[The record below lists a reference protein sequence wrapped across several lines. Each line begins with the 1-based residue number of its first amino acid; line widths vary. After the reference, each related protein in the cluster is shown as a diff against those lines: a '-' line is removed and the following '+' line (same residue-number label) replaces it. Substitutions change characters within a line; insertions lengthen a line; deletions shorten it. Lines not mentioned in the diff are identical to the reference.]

1 MQEKFAFNEVN
12 DDVNALC
19 WIPDSATE
27 MIVATE
33 DSLMICDTRFS
44 SWPVRNHIEEQ
55 KNNAIIG
62 IKFDPY
68 DKHRFAAF
76 TQNMIKIYDL
86 RIPKPQYILKYKEG
100 DHIRGIDWSHYR
112 QSLIASY
119 SQNSDEIRFWDLNNH
134 ESEQARQ
141 DYFKTASKSGPK
153 EEQAAN
159 ANAEKEANMVNDLD
173 QKYTVHTDQPTKVSK
188 ASGDV
193 QALVWR
199 QKPANGQPSQEQSK
213 FFVLTRSEVIE
224 ELNYG
229 DQARNIFDWSSR
241 G

>member
-1 MQEKFAFNEVN
+1 
-12 DDVNALC
+12 
-19 WIPDSATE
+19 

-33 DSLMICDTRFS
+33 DSLMICDTRIS

-62 IKFDPY
+62 IKFDPN
-68 DKHRFAAF
+68 DRHRFAAF

>member
-1 MQEKFAFNEVN
+1 
-12 DDVNALC
+12 
-19 WIPDSATE
+19 
-27 MIVATE
+27 
-33 DSLMICDTRFS
+33 
-44 SWPVRNHIEEQ
+44 
-55 KNNAIIG
+55 
-62 IKFDPY
+62 
-68 DKHRFAAF
+68 
-76 TQNMIKIYDL
+76 
-86 RIPKPQYILKYKEG
+86 
-100 DHIRGIDWSHYR
+100 
-112 QSLIASY
+112 
-119 SQNSDEIRFWDLNNH
+119 
-134 ESEQARQ
+134 
-141 DYFKTASKSGPK
+141 
-153 EEQAAN
+153 
-159 ANAEKEANMVNDLD
+159 MVNDLD